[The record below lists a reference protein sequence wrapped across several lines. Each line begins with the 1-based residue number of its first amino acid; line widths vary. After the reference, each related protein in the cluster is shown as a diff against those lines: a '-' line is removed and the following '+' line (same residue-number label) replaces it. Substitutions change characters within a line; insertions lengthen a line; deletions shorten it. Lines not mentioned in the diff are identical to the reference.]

1 MDLYGIALGLVIGV
15 CIWAVS
21 RVVPFRRNDGQAQPG
36 LDVLAAICGA
46 IFGALLSP
54 PLQAGVGWLAGFVD
68 GWTAAI
74 AATPLWLMLPAYLL
88 AADCG
93 AYWTHRLLHS
103 RRLWSTHAFHHSPK
117 RLNWL
122 SGLRG
127 SPVHI
132 LLVLVPYSL
141 AVMLFPVP
149 QTGRLGLVLMA
160 LYTVNQHLI
169 HSNVRIP
176 FARRVEYLLVTPR
189 FHFAHHDRR
198 PAIGN
203 SNYGFIFTIWD
214 RLFGTYTDPD
224 TVDANAELGI
234 AEENSPWRMLIG
246 LPAPRH
252 EARQRVDT
260 GLDTPPAQ
268 KSA

>member
-1 MDLYGIALGLVIGV
+1 MDLFGIVLGIAIGV
-15 CIWAVS
+15 LVWALS
-21 RVVPFRRNDGQAQPG
+21 RLLPFRRNDGPSQPG
-36 LDVLAAICGA
+36 WDIVAAIAGSV
-46 IFGALLSP
+46 FGALLSP
-54 PLQAGVGWLAGFVD
+54 PLEAGIGWLAGFIE
-68 GWTAAI
+68 GWTMALAG
-74 AATPLWLMLPAYLL
+74 APLWLMLPIYLL

-93 AYWTHRLLHS
+93 AYWTHRMLHS

-132 LLVLVPYSL
+132 LLVLAPYSL
-141 AVMLFPVP
+141 ALMLFPVP
-149 QTGRLGLVLMA
+149 QSGRLGLALLV
-160 LYTVNQHLI
+160 LYTINQHLI
-169 HSNVRIP
+169 HSNVRVP
-176 FARRVEYLLVTPR
+176 YSRRIEYLLVTPR

-198 PAIGN
+198 TAIGN
-203 SNYGFIFTIWD
+203 SNYGFIFAIWD

-234 AEENSPWRMLIG
+234 AEEISPWRMLIG

-252 EARQRVDT
+252 RDGPRVEATLPD
-260 GLDTPPAQ
+260 PPARD
-268 KSA
+268 AA